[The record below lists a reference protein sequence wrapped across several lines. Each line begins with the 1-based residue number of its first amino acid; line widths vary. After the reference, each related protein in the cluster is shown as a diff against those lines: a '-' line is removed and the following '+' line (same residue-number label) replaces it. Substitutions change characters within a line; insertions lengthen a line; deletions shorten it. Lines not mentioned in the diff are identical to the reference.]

1 MIIDAAVNWGPN
13 GPAPTAPGF
22 DVEARKD
29 DVTSWVRQVRG
40 GILAGAFTVERH
52 LSAAIVYYILGERV
66 KNHEVQDV
74 FDEGILS
81 PMTFERRI
89 NVAMLIA
96 AHFFDAETVKEMS
109 AELTALKTLRNA
121 MAHKPFW
128 FHPELNDDGEVA
140 NIVPIVMRGK
150 GPLPLTT
157 AFIEETNQKMQSLIA
172 QSLRLEQAAVSR
184 IPGSKVPAPAPK
196 QSPS

>member
-1 MIIDAAVNWGPN
+1 M
-13 GPAPTAPGF
+13 
-22 DVEARKD
+22 EARKD

-40 GILAGAFTVERH
+40 GILAGAFTIERH
-52 LSAAIVYYILGERV
+52 LSAAIVYYMLGERV
-66 KNHEVQDV
+66 KIREVQDA

-96 AHFFDAETVKEMS
+96 PHFFDAETVKGMS
-109 AELTALKTLRNA
+109 SELTALKTLRNA

-128 FHPELNDDGEVA
+128 FHPEMNDAGEVA

-157 AFIEETNQKMQSLIA
+157 AFIEETNAKMQSLIA
-172 QSLRLEQAAVSR
+172 LSLRLEQSAVSR
-184 IPGSKVPAPAPK
+184 IPGSKVP
-196 QSPS
+196 SPPPLE